1 VSPAPFIQ
9 GTDSRSIRNKSD
21 AELRDLQAIV
31 RDQIRT
37 AYLEDV
43 GTKRLTQLLK
53 WERAYAA
60 EVQRREA
67 MRKDRA

>member
-1 VSPAPFIQ
+1 MNPAPFTT
-9 GTDSRSIRNKSD
+9 GSDSRSIRNKSD
-21 AELRDLQAIV
+21 AEIRDLQELV

-43 GTKRLTQLLK
+43 GTKRLTELLK

-60 EVQRREA
+60 EMQRREA
-67 MRKDRA
+67 MRKGRA

>member
-1 VSPAPFIQ
+1 MSPTPFVSQPD
-9 GTDSRSIRNKSD
+9 TRSIRHMSD
-21 AELRDLQAIV
+21 AAIRDLQGMV

-60 EVQRREA
+60 EIQRREA
-67 MRKDRA
+67 MRKGRA